1 MNNNINHVRATKEKL
16 DEVGPGFC
24 LLKWTQETL
33 YLQTGDNHSCYHP
46 FPHKIQIS
54 DIKNNPSGLHNTAW
68 KKQQRK
74 EMLEGGRPKECGFC
88 WRVED
93 TGHLSD
99 RVIHSAHHTT
109 THIARAMNGDD
120 YSIIKNLDWDA
131 NYNPKFLEVNFGN
144 VCNFKCGY
152 CTPTVSN
159 SWIDEIKEFGDYPIK
174 SRQYSI
180 EFLTKR
186 EYYES
191 DDENNPYVKAFWEW
205 WPSLK
210 NDLQTLRITGGEP
223 SLNQNTWKLLD
234 HLEQDPC
241 PNMTLLIN
249 SNLGVKP
256 ALLDRM
262 SKKVKLLLEKKCIKD
277 FRMHCSLDTW
287 GTPAEYMRTGLD
299 CAVWEQNFL
308 TMLEDFTDIQASI
321 EIMVTYNNLAVAS
334 FRKLLEKILEWR
346 SKYSIDRQRVDFCTP
361 HLKEPAHWMINI
373 LPDSFQEYIKADIEF
388 MKANLNKGLAGF
400 NEVEVERLE
409 RVLTVM
415 QTYKLSEQEQKDAM
429 RDFAAFFTEHDRRR
443 GTDFAATFPE
453 YISFME
459 ECKKI

>member
-1 MNNNINHVRATKEKL
+1 MNNNINHVKATKQKL

-46 FPHKIQIS
+46 FPHKVQIS

-74 EMLEGGRPKECGFC
+74 EMLEGGRPKECSFC

-109 THIARAMNGDD
+109 THIQRAMNGDD
-120 YSIIKNLDWDA
+120 YSVIKNLDWDA

-174 SRQYSI
+174 SKQYSI
-180 EFLTKR
+180 SFLKDR

-191 DDENNPYVKAFWEW
+191 DDESNPYVKAFWDW

-287 GTPAEYMRTGLD
+287 GAPAEYMRTGLD

-308 TMLEDFTDIQASI
+308 TMLDDFTDIQASI

-334 FRKLLEKILEWR
+334 FRTLLEKILEWR
-346 SKYSIDRQRVDFCTP
+346 AKYSTDRQRVDFCTP

-373 LPDSFQEYIKADIEF
+373 LPDSFQEYVKSDIEF

-415 QTYKLSEQEQKDAM
+415 QTYKLSDNEQRDAM
-429 RDFAAFFTEHDRRR
+429 RDFAAFFTEHDKRRR
-443 GTDFAATFPE
+443 TDFYSTFPE